1 MVNVLGLRI
10 GLKHRIYPGEGVKE
24 EQEGTKHEHKRKQ
37 KHVDHNQEYL
47 VAQYVSP
54 EVTYMGLGQD
64 GSGNLDRGHSIVSG
78 F

>member
-1 MVNVLGLRI
+1 MN
-10 GLKHRIYPGEGVKE
+10 
-24 EQEGTKHEHKRKQ
+24 TKGN

-64 GSGNLDRGHSIVSG
+64 GSGNLDRGHSTVSG